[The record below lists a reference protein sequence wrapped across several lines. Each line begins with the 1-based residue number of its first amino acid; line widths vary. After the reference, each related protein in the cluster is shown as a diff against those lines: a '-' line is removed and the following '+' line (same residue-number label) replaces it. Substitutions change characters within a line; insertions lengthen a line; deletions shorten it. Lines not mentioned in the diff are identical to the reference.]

1 MFRVIIFWDRFGL
14 YGIRIIIIRR
24 CWRYGTGAIKCAGT
38 DLEWGLTKLAE
49 LKYKFKNPQLLEL
62 ALTQSGADAVHN
74 NERLEFIGDRVLGL
88 SVAALLYDMF
98 PSEHEGE
105 LARRHAMLVSTE
117 TLARVARDLGLDKR
131 VRHGHMTAGRSQHMY
146 ADAMEAVF
154 GAIFLDGGFDAA
166 RDIIDDIWRDLAA
179 ADVIA
184 PKDAKTALQELVQKA
199 DGGALPVYE
208 YLPATGASHKPVF
221 NVRVS
226 AMGHTATG
234 SGASKKAASI
244 AAAEEL
250 LKILA
255 I

>member
-1 MFRVIIFWDRFGL
+1 MAKID
-14 YGIRIIIIRR
+14 YS
-24 CWRYGTGAIKCAGT
+24 
-38 DLEWGLTKLAE
+38 
-49 LKYKFKNPQLLEL
+49 FKNPQLLEL

-98 PSEHEGE
+98 PEEHEGE

-117 TLARVARDLGLDKR
+117 TLAHVAHLLEIDKH

-146 ADAMEAVF
+146 ADAMEAVL
-154 GAIFLDGGFDAA
+154 GAIFLDGGFEAA
-166 RDIIDDIWRDLAA
+166 RDIIVKNWRDLAA
-179 ADVIA
+179 ADIQA
-184 PKDAKTALQELVQKA
+184 PKDAKTALQELVQKEA
-199 DGGALPVYE
+199 SGALPVYE
-208 YLPATGASHKPVF
+208 YLEPTGASHSPVF

-234 SGASKKAASI
+234 SGSSKKAASV